1 MTQVTLKLMDL
12 SPYLYAERAE
22 RERKSKVNH
31 GKSSEKMV
39 TDQHPPTRLSVQ
51 VSCNNSTRLI
61 DKPIRR
67 VRVRGV
73 PRLQNSTRFLDCRD
87 SFTLNVRI

>member
-1 MTQVTLKLMDL
+1 MDP
-12 SPYLYAERAE
+12 SPYLYTKGHKERD
-22 RERKSKVNH
+22 KKKVHH

-39 TDQHPPTRLSVQ
+39 TDQDRATRLSVQ

-67 VRVRGV
+67 VWVRGV
-73 PRLQNSTRFLDCRD
+73 PRLNDPTGFLDCRD
-87 SFTLNVRI
+87 RFPLNGRI